1 MVYKVQVMS
10 DEEAERYNRWQNDLD
25 NLCNRIKICI
35 CWSTCILVF
44 VYLIVTIVVMAVNY
58 KELNGE

>member
-1 MVYKVQVMS
+1 MS
-10 DEEAERYNRWQNDLD
+10 DEEAERYNQWQNDLD
-25 NLCNRIKICI
+25 NLCDRIKICV

-44 VYLIVTIVVMAVNY
+44 VYLIVSIVVMAINY